1 MLVHREG
8 PRSLIPR
15 SPLPLTV
22 LALAGGGFAGLVVLV
37 LVGTVEAE
45 TDVRHALLGWASPT
59 LVAVLDVINLAGDWR
74 LILPGAVVLFAVFPG
89 ARERW
94 RAWVGLIVATPL
106 AESLVKHL
114 IGRTRPEDLSLGFP
128 SGHVTAAAAFFGAL
142 GYLIAGVPSRGV
154 RLAVRVGAVL
164 IVLLVALARIVL
176 RAHWPLDALGGAV
189 LGLAL
194 ASAAAWAAQVPAGE
208 ER

>member
-1 MLVHREG
+1 
-8 PRSLIPR
+8 
-15 SPLPLTV
+15 
-22 LALAGGGFAGLVVLV
+22 
-37 LVGTVEAE
+37 
-45 TDVRHALLGWASPT
+45 
-59 LVAVLDVINLAGDWR
+59 
-74 LILPGAVVLFAVFPG
+74 
-89 ARERW
+89 
-94 RAWVGLIVATPL
+94 
-106 AESLVKHL
+106 
-114 IGRTRPEDLSLGFP
+114 
-128 SGHVTAAAAFFGAL
+128 
-142 GYLIAGVPSRGV
+142 V